1 MSLVRGLAVQ
11 TEIVHA
17 ILLRETRTRFGA
29 HQLGYLWA
37 FIEPLLWIGTFY
49 GLFWLAGR
57 TPPPGMDLVSFL
69 TTGIVPFL
77 LFRETTKRVL
87 VAISANKALLF
98 YPQVRPLD
106 LVLARSML
114 ELGTFL
120 GVFVVLLGGVA
131 LSRGQLEIEN
141 PLLVLLGL
149 TTAGLLGATFGL
161 FLCALSVYSTVV
173 ERLVGPLLR
182 PFFWV
187 SGVFFTANDLP
198 SQVRGLLMW
207 NPVLHAVELVRDGA
221 FAGYTARYA
230 DMKFPFFVILCLAFV
245 GLTLER
251 VARAKLE
258 LT

>member
-37 FIEPLLWIGTFY
+37 FIEPLLWIATFY

-57 TPPPGMDLVSFL
+57 TPPHGMDLVGFL
-69 TTGIVPFL
+69 ATGIVPFL
-77 LFRETTKRVL
+77 LFRETTHRVL
-87 VAISANKALLF
+87 VAISSNKALLF

-106 LVLARSML
+106 LVLARSIL
-114 ELGTFL
+114 EMGTFL
-120 GVFVVLLGGVA
+120 GVFVVLLGGAA
-131 LSRGQLEIEN
+131 LLRGQLRIDN

-149 TTAGLLGATFGL
+149 TMAGLLGTTLGL
-161 FLCALSVYSTVV
+161 VLCALSVYTTVV
-173 ERLVGPLLR
+173 ERLAGPLLR

-187 SGVFFTANDLP
+187 SGVFFSANDLP
-198 SQVRGLLMW
+198 SQIRELLLW
-207 NPVLHAVELVRDGA
+207 NPVMHAVELVRDGT

-230 DMKFPFFVILCLAFV
+230 DLKFPFFVILCLAFA